1 MTNQSS
7 WQPRRT
13 VSRQVWVW
21 PPPSV
26 GHPSWVADK
35 REVRIG
41 DAERDRAVA
50 ALGDHFA
57 AGRLTREEF
66 DERIDQAMQA
76 RFDRDLRSLFGDLP
90 VSADA
95 EPEHHSVSTPGWR
108 MGLGMAIPL
117 LFWLLPL
124 LLVASVILAI
134 ALSAP
139 WLFWGLLWLFIITR
153 FWAHRFSP
161 GPQGRCGSR
170 SRGKV
175 EWL

>member
-7 WQPRRT
+7 WQSRRT
-13 VSRQVWVW
+13 VARQVWVW
-21 PPPSV
+21 PPQRV
-26 GHPSWVADK
+26 GQPSWGDK

-50 ALGDHFA
+50 DLGDHFA

-76 RFDRDLRSLFGDLP
+76 RFDRDLRSLFTDLP

-95 EPEHHSVSTPGWR
+95 GPRPASVPGWR
-108 MGLGMAIPL
+108 LGLGMAIPL
-117 LFWLLPL
+117 LFWLLPV

-139 WLFWGLLWLFIITR
+139 WLFWGLLWLFIVTR
-153 FWAHRFSP
+153 FWARRFST
-161 GPQGRCGSR
+161 GPHGGCGSR
-170 SRGKV
+170 SRRNV

>member
-7 WQPRRT
+7 WQSRRT
-13 VSRQVWVW
+13 VARQVWVW
-21 PPPSV
+21 PPPRV
-26 GHPSWVADK
+26 GQPSWADK

-50 ALGDHFA
+50 ELGDHFA

-76 RFDRDLRSLFGDLP
+76 RFDRDLRSLFTDLP

-95 EPEHHSVSTPGWR
+95 EPQPAPMPGWR
-108 MGLGMAIPL
+108 MGLGIAVPL
-117 LFWLLPL
+117 LLWLLPL

-139 WLFWGLLWLFIITR
+139 WLFWGLLWLFIVTR
-153 FWAHRFSP
+153 FWSRRFSAGP
-161 GPQGRCGSR
+161 GPGRCGSR
-170 SRGKV
+170 SGRRV

>member
-1 MTNQSS
+1 MTNESS
-7 WQPRRT
+7 WQSRRT
-13 VSRQVWVW
+13 VARQVWVW
-21 PPPSV
+21 PPPRV
-26 GHPSWVADK
+26 GQPGWGDR

-50 ALGDHFA
+50 ELGDHFA

-76 RFDRDLRSLFGDLP
+76 RFDRDLRSLFTDLP

-95 EPEHHSVSTPGWR
+95 GPRPASVPGWR
-108 MGLGMAIPL
+108 LGLGMAIPL

-139 WLFWGLLWLFIITR
+139 WLFWGLLWLFIVTR
-153 FWAHRFSP
+153 FWARRFST
-161 GPQGRCGSR
+161 GPHGGCGSR
-170 SRGKV
+170 SRRNV